1 MVCLFLVQ
9 WSAALA
15 PLCRSQRPAHT
26 GAATLTIR
34 FRGRLQG
41 LEPESTADPSAAG
54 RLARRGR
61 KDQIRPPP
69 GPLRDPHRAVAFRW
83 TQLSEGAMG
92 LAPAIGADQARK
104 QADKRQSTLRSNV
117 TEDGNAEYRILC
129 TNAATPESCTTHM
142 GASPGLRQTSAGPA
156 RCSQGPHWEACR
168 PSSPHSSGAL
178 PITYATLLRSLPCHL
193 RAPSDALP
201 VAGVLSP
208 AHRQHW
214 FTPLLVHPRP
224 LPPKHPLP

>member
-69 GPLRDPHRAVAFRW
+69 GPLRDPHRAAAFRW

-129 TNAATPESCTTHM
+129 TNAAWEPRQACARPAPDLP
-142 GASPGLRQTSAGPA
+142 GAAKGRTGRRAALRVPTQVAHYQSLTRSSSDRFRATSVPLPMHYRWLACSPRRIGSIG
-156 RCSQGPHWEACR
+156 
-168 PSSPHSSGAL
+168 
-178 PITYATLLRSLPCHL
+178 SLPCSSTLARFRRNTHSREL
-193 RAPSDALP
+193 WR
-201 VAGVLSP
+201 GG
-208 AHRQHW
+208 
-214 FTPLLVHPRP
+214 
-224 LPPKHPLP
+224 